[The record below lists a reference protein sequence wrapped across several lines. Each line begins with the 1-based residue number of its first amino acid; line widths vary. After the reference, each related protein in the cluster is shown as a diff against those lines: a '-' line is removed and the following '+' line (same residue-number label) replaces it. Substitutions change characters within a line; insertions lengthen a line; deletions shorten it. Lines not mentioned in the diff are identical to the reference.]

1 MSQPKRVIP
10 LWAIPFIVG
19 IGGTIGLI
27 LLAEQVPALQ
37 VIYTVF

>member
-1 MSQPKRVIP
+1 MSEGKRVIP
-10 LWAIPFIVG
+10 YWAIPFIVG
-19 IGGTIGLI
+19 IGGTLALI

>member
-1 MSQPKRVIP
+1 MSEGGRVIP
-10 LWAIPFIVG
+10 YWAIPFVIGV
-19 IGGTIGLI
+19 GGTIALI

>member
-1 MSQPKRVIP
+1 
-10 LWAIPFIVG
+10 VG

>member
-1 MSQPKRVIP
+1 MSEHKRVVP
-10 LWAIPFIVG
+10 YWALPFIIG
-19 IGGTIGLI
+19 IGGTIALI

>member
-1 MSQPKRVIP
+1 MSEHKRVIP
-10 LWAIPFIVG
+10 YWAIPFIVG
-19 IGGTIGLI
+19 IGGTLALI